1 MRRMESFV
9 AVNDYEIN
17 PRKLNMTMQGNVFLV

>member
-17 PRKLNMTMQGNVFLV
+17 LENSINNEYNALKS

>member
-17 PRKLNMTMQGNVFLV
+17 LENCINNEYNALKS

>member
-1 MRRMESFV
+1 MRRTESFV

-17 PRKLNMTMQGNVFLV
+17 LENCINNECNVLK

>member
-17 PRKLNMTMQGNVFLV
+17 PRKINMTMQGNVFLV

>member
-17 PRKLNMTMQGNVFLV
+17 LENCTNNEDNALKP

>member
-17 PRKLNMTMQGNVFLV
+17 LENGINNEYNALKY

>member
-1 MRRMESFV
+1 MRRTESFV

-17 PRKLNMTMQGNVFLV
+17 LENCINNEYNTLKS

>member
-1 MRRMESFV
+1 MRRTESFV

-17 PRKLNMTMQGNVFLV
+17 LENCINNECNTIKS

>member
-9 AVNDYEIN
+9 AANDYEIN
-17 PRKLNMTMQGNVFLV
+17 LENCINNECNALKS

>member
-1 MRRMESFV
+1 MRRVENFA

-17 PRKLNMTMQGNVFLV
+17 LENCINNEYNALKS